1 MLLSIT
7 NKNNRIMKITRK
19 IVLMAAVVTI
29 NATLISCK
37 KDSVVDTTE
46 IETTFDL
53 SGKQAIADGLTE
65 DANDVLDE
73 TVESQNLSGAR
84 EPLVASGTATCAQ
97 VTVSPGA
104 FPKTITLDFGAGCT
118 SNNGITRS
126 GIVTIVLSDSLRHNG
141 TTATMTFQNY
151 YVNGYHK
158 EGTITWTNTSTASTR
173 SWHREVANGRI
184 TAPDGRSW
192 THSSSRD
199 ITQVAGVNTPR
210 VLIDDAFSVTGN
222 GTVTNSNGVT
232 RTSTILTALHKMV
245 ACAHIDQGSIKY
257 QGPNHYATLD
267 FGNGTCD
274 NIATISIDGYTP
286 RTITLP

>member
-1 MLLSIT
+1 
-7 NKNNRIMKITRK
+7 
-19 IVLMAAVVTI
+19 MAAVVAI
-29 NATLISCK
+29 NSTLISCK
-37 KDSVVDTTE
+37 KDAVTDATE

-53 SGKQAIADGLTE
+53 SGKQAISDGLTE

-84 EPLVASGTATCAQ
+84 EPLVSNGTTTCAQ

-104 FPKTITLDFGAGCT
+104 FPKTITLDFGTAGCT
-118 SNNGITRS
+118 SNNGVTRS
-126 GIVTIVLSDSLRHNG
+126 GVVTIVLSDSLRHTG

-151 YVNGYHK
+151 FVNGYHK
-158 EGTITWTNTSTASTR
+158 EGTITWTNTSTAGTK

-192 THSSSRD
+192 THSSARD

-210 VLIDDAFSVTGN
+210 VLIDDAFTVTGN
-222 GTVTNSNGVT
+222 GTVTNSNGAT
-232 RTSTILTALHKMV
+232 RTSTILTALHKQV
-245 ACAHIDQGSIKY
+245 LCAHIDQGSVRY

-274 NIATISIDGYTP
+274 NLATIAIDGYAP